1 MSAEQDLLTQY
12 ITGTVQASDI
22 NKVDRLKVA
31 LCGDEKTGKSNLIAR
46 TARKPLLVCDFDD
59 RKESIAGQKDITI
72 KTFIDKDAGQP
83 SAWGEFESD
92 VSTLEWLKAE
102 SKKAGGRAF
111 PLRSI
116 ALDSMTY
123 LRSVASNQMMKD
135 TNNLRKSKIG
145 IQQYYIAQGWD
156 SINYVQVMLYQL
168 VRRLFALEIDV
179 YCVFHT
185 KNEKDKVKST
195 KENTI
200 YTDKLTVEP
209 QNLSI
214 LLPIFNEK
222 WRTYID
228 SDNTY
233 KLQTK
238 ADYYFAASTA
248 LSVDGIEE
256 QNIQK
261 LLEKHNTN
269 GSK

>member
-1 MSAEQDLLTQY
+1 MPSGEQDLLTQY
-12 ITGTVQASDI
+12 LQGTVQASDI

-59 RKESIAGQKDITI
+59 RRESIAGQENVTV
-72 KTFIDKDAGQP
+72 KTYVDADAGLP
-83 SAWGEFESD
+83 KAWGELESD
-92 VSTLEWLKAE
+92 LGSIEHLKKE
-102 SKKAGGRAF
+102 GK
-111 PLRSI
+111 LSI
-116 ALDSMTY
+116 KSISLDSMTY
-123 LRSVASNQMMKD
+123 LRQIASNQMMRD

-145 IQQYYIAQGWD
+145 IQNYFIAQGWD
-156 SINYVQVMLYQL
+156 SINYVQIMLYQL
-168 VRRLFALEIDV
+168 IRRLFALDIDV

-185 KNEKDKVKST
+185 RNEKDKVRST
-195 KENTI
+195 KENTV

-228 SDNTY
+228 SDGLY

-238 ADYYFAASTA
+238 GDYFFSASTA
-248 LSVDGIEE
+248 LNISNIEE
-256 QNIQK
+256 QDINKI
-261 LLEKHNTN
+261 LTKHNN
-269 GSK
+269 GNKKA

>member
-1 MSAEQDLLTQY
+1 MTAEQDLLTQY

-31 LCGDEKTGKSNLIAR
+31 VCGDEKTGKSNLIAR

-59 RKESIAGQKDITI
+59 RRESIAGQKDITI
-72 KTFIDKDAGQP
+72 KTFVDKDAGQP
-83 SAWGEFESD
+83 SAWGELESD
-92 VSTLEWLKAE
+92 LGTLEWF
-102 SKKAGGRAF
+102 KKDNKL
-111 PLRSI
+111 PIRSI

-123 LRSVASNQMMKD
+123 LRSIASNAMMKE

-145 IQQYYIAQGWD
+145 LQQYYIAQGWD

-168 VRRLFALEIDV
+168 IRRLFALEIDV

-261 LLEKHNTN
+261 LLEKHNSNLVTQV
-269 GSK
+269 